1 MADDMKSL
9 LSKSVYKDV
18 PWEEYAKINS
28 KLIKRLELKL
38 FIDTRRF
45 LSFNND
51 GIKFLSLGIGPKNFN
66 LQA

>member
-1 MADDMKSL
+1 MT
-9 LSKSVYKDV
+9 

-45 LSFNND
+45 LSFNDD